1 MENLQLS
8 CPSLVNGGDLI
19 DDYRVAENGIP
30 DLSIISE
37 EEENS
42 HIPTDMCTSVSSF
55 VDNICS
61 SAAAGLLI
69 KYFRRTRCN
78 LILTKKIVYPSTS
91 LSQNPR

>member
-30 DLSIISE
+30 DLSVIS
-37 EEENS
+37 EENS

-55 VDNICS
+55 LDNICS
-61 SAAAGLLI
+61 SAAAGG
-69 KYFRRTRCN
+69 KR
-78 LILTKKIVYPSTS
+78 
-91 LSQNPR
+91 